1 MRAHARKLGHR
12 ASVDR
17 RPSVSRAA
25 LITLL
30 VLLLMGLF
38 SGVAEAG
45 QLSVTSITDTP
56 PSAAAGAKSVYTVGF
71 TGTGGLSNAAGSQ
84 ILITF
89 PANTDL
95 TGLVGSSVKVPAVSS
110 ASIGNCFRSAATVV
124 TCTLF
129 SGQSIGSGAAV
140 SVEIDGVVNAPTTGS
155 NTLSVATTSPSDTA
169 GSDTFSIVGHSR
181 CR

>member
-1 MRAHARKLGHR
+1 MRAYARNLGHR

-38 SGVAEAG
+38 SGVAKAG

-71 TGTGGLSNAAGSQ
+71 TGTGGLSNAAGNQ

-129 SGQSIGSGAAV
+129 SGQSIAVWSGRQRR
-140 SVEIDGVVNAPTTGS
+140 NRRRRQRTNNRFQHT
-155 NTLSVATTSPSDTA
+155 
-169 GSDTFSIVGHSR
+169 
-181 CR
+181 